1 MLAIS
6 IGAVYNR
13 AVGRSFEGFK
23 TNRNM
28 VVVGGAPLEVVK
40 RCKV

>member
-6 IGAVYNR
+6 IGAVYNLV
-13 AVGRSFEGFK
+13 VGHSFEGFK
-23 TNRNM
+23 TNRN
-28 VVVGGAPLEVVK
+28 VAVVGGAPLEVVK